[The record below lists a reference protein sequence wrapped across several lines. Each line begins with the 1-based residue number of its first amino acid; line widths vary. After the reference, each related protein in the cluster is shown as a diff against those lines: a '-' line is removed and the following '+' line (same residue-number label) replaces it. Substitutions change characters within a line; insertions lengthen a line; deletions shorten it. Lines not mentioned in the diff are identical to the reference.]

1 MDEYCMI
8 NYKSVE
14 SIEAA
19 EAIEKKELSTKYYP
33 LNIANNR
40 FVDRYIL
47 LALTKLRRENRH

>member
-1 MDEYCMI
+1 MDENCMI

-14 SIEAA
+14 SIEEA

-40 FVDRYIL
+40 FVDRHIL